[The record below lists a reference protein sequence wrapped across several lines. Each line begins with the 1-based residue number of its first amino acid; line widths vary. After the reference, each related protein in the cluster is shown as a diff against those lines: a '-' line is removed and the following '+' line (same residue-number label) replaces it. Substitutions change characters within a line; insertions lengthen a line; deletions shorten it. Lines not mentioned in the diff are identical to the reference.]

1 MDRRTSFHIS
11 CSPYWTVGLPIYS
24 RPEAI
29 YFKVICFLPEKM
41 GENSPQALALLRG
54 PTYHPLALS
63 RATVGAGILTAL
75 VMGLVVSGCATS
87 GGVKTGFLSL
97 RGVEQTL
104 VLAQSGEDLTL
115 RARPEILAQLD
126 RLVDARVRVMGF
138 VQGSGISVRDFELL
152 EAPDGMVPFVG
163 RIVVDQS
170 GTRLDEEPG
179 GTPIFLRGDSLRALR
194 RQHGARVW
202 ITGSVV
208 GEQTLLI
215 AHWGV
220 LVPPE

>member
-1 MDRRTSFHIS
+1 
-11 CSPYWTVGLPIYS
+11 
-24 RPEAI
+24 
-29 YFKVICFLPEKM
+29 
-41 GENSPQALALLRG
+41 
-54 PTYHPLALS
+54 
-63 RATVGAGILTAL
+63 
-75 VMGLVVSGCATS
+75 MGLVASGCATA
-87 GGVKTGFLSL
+87 GGGQTGFLTL
-97 RGVEQTL
+97 RGVNQTL
-104 VLAQSGEDLTL
+104 VLAQSGEDLVL
-115 RARPEILAQLD
+115 QARPEILAQLD
-126 RLVDARVRVMGF
+126 RLVDARVRVRGL
-138 VQGSGISVRDFELL
+138 VQGSGIRVRDFELL

-179 GTPIFLRGDSLRALR
+179 NTPIFLRGDALRALR